1 MVFLNGVIEFNRPK
15 VKLSDFQNAGLF
27 QLELINLNMGNF
39 FLVEG
44 ILFERSFSSDSFLA
58 MNLIVELHYRVSGL
72 PLLSGFE
79 S

>member
-1 MVFLNGVIEFNRPK
+1 MVLLNGVIEINRLK

-44 ILFERSFSSDSFLA
+44 ILF
-58 MNLIVELHYRVSGL
+58 
-72 PLLSGFE
+72 
-79 S
+79 